1 MSAQGTKPITIKLPA
16 TLSTDDASSL
26 RAYMVDGAGALVA
39 SAPFDGPTARL
50 PAAGTAVKS
59 PRVFIGPSFPE
70 NVPETKIDAFAL
82 AQIGAYQIPAGGGE
96 VTVQNLPP
104 HLILPP
110 PLHFC
115 NVQGNVTNALT
126 VGGLTQSGP
135 VCKAKVHIETVDWYW
150 RRPVWLRPVVPLAI
164 IEQLQALITVRR
176 TQPKHM
182 TTAAPKRLPVAVEDQ
197 ILAADQSNIH
207 EVVAI
212 NAEVIYPFICYYP
225 IFWPWFYR
233 ITEQAVVYT
242 DCNGHFDAWLQQ
254 FGTGAENIYVWVE
267 ASINGSWVTV
277 YNPPFPCH
285 TLWNYACGTE
295 INISLANA
303 AIPPCNCDTGV
314 IDGTV
319 WFTAI
324 GNSAIA
330 SSIQQDITSTAL
342 TIPNAGCTNIF
353 DANQL
358 SPFGSTLALGLAAG
372 TSLPATH
379 YLWSWTMLDASG
391 NPTGATTPITGAIS
405 RYYLWQLPDGSW
417 EPGAVPLQDSDS
429 DGNIA
434 YILPNE
440 DITVYTSN
448 NNAQW
453 DSFNFISAYL
463 DSTKIPS
470 GSVIQLSLQL
480 LNLEG
485 GVFTPVLVPP
495 TTFQVSNST
504 NTGTGY
510 GGSSPAPSNYLAFSG
525 ADASAFTLVVRV
537 DNSKVIATINDAW
550 LLDSSGNPVP
560 FGNSGPCGFIE
571 FTSSTPNVS
580 LSFVAS
586 EAFNYATFSYTLYKG
601 SSGPIGSAAGYVF
614 ENAPFSLTT
623 SDSFTLAGGTYSDK
637 PTILAL
643 LSGCTQAAFSQNLSV
658 ASLATDGS
666 SVLAT
671 SIGAPYAASQVTA
684 FALTPAAA

>member
-1 MSAQGTKPITIKLPA
+1 MSAQGTKPITINLPS
-16 TLSTDDASSL
+16 TLSSDHASSL
-26 RAYMVDGAGALVA
+26 RAYLVDSAGALVA
-39 SAPFDGPTARL
+39 STRFDGTTAHL
-50 PAAGTAVKS
+50 ALAGAAVKS

-82 AQIGAYQIPAGGGE
+82 SQVGAYQLSPGAGE
-96 VTVQNLPP
+96 ITLQNLPSN
-104 HLILPP
+104 LILPP
-110 PLHFC
+110 PYHFC
-115 NVQGNVTNALT
+115 NVQGNITNAVT
-126 VGGLTQSGP
+126 VGGFTQSGP
-135 VCKAKVHIETVDWYW
+135 VCKAKVHIDTVDWYW
-150 RRPVWLRPVVPLAI
+150 RWPVWLRPVVPHPI
-164 IEQLQALITVRR
+164 IEQLQAIITVRR

-182 TTAAPKRLPVAVEDQ
+182 STAAPKRLPVAVEDQ
-197 ILAADQSNIH
+197 ILAANQSNIH
-207 EVVAI
+207 EVIAA
-212 NAEVIYPFICYYP
+212 NANIIHPFICYYP

-242 DCNGHFDAWLQQ
+242 DCNGHFDAWLLQ
-254 FGTGAENIYVWVE
+254 FGTAPENIYVWVE

-285 TLWNYACGTE
+285 TLLNYACGTA
-295 INISLANA
+295 IDIALANA
-303 AIPPCNCDTGV
+303 ALPPCNCDSNV
-314 IDGTV
+314 VDGTV

-353 DANQL
+353 DPNQL

-379 YLWSWTMLDASG
+379 YLWSWTVLDASG
-391 NPTGATTPITGAIS
+391 NPTGAATPITGAIS
-405 RYYLWQLPDGSW
+405 RYFLWQLPDGSW
-417 EPGAVPLQDSDS
+417 EPGAVPLQDTDS

-440 DITVYTSN
+440 DITLYTSN
-448 NNAQW
+448 PNAQW
-453 DSFNFISAYL
+453 DAFNFTSAYL

-485 GVFTPVLVPP
+485 GVFTPVVVPP

-510 GGSSPAPSNYLAFSG
+510 GGSSPAPSDYLAFSG

-614 ENAPFSLTT
+614 ENAPFTLTT

-643 LSGCTQAAFSQNLSV
+643 LSGCTQAAFSQDLSV